1 MGLEPMTL
9 RLKVWCS
16 TDWANRAGLNLSCL
30 VSIRLNFPRNDLT
43 QSKYVFKIG
52 PMNGIS
58 LLPSRCPTVQRYV
71 SCEISQFCQISELR
85 FDSFIMPWANNE
97 DWARK
102 KDVDVPP
109 DMGLEPMTLR
119 LKVWCS
125 TDWANQATHMCYFF
139 VTSAQKPDSRLVIF
153 QLPQLSTRT
162 FLRTQLQSISCCGR
176 TLTTDH
182 KVRSTG
188 KFLAV

>member
-1 MGLEPMTL
+1 MKQKSFNDDVIYASVLQKMITKE
-9 RLKVWCS
+9 R
-16 TDWANRAGLNLSCL
+16 ANRNASLERLFSVLFCL
-30 VSIRLNFPRNDLT
+30 VSFKEFSSGRRYFLTTTSSVLPQVVFALRN
-43 QSKYVFKIG
+43 
-52 PMNGIS
+52 PAA
-58 LLPSRCPTVQRYV
+58 
-71 SCEISQFCQISELR
+71 
-85 FDSFIMPWANNE
+85 IMPWANNE
-97 DWARK
+97 DWAK
-102 KDVDVPP
+102 KKNVDVPP